1 MTKNIIILT
10 FLFLNLLS
18 LNAQTVEQT
27 RNLMEK
33 NKISKISN
41 YILYNR
47 EGSIQQNP
55 ELENI
60 YEFDMQKNMILKSS
74 YYNNNILQKEIYI
87 FNKDNSLNSEMWL
100 NTYGDTILFHKN
112 IYQKNNKSQIIE
124 KRTVIYDSIDLSKV
138 YYTYNEKDLLIQ
150 EIFES
155 FGDEGFTSTA
165 KYDYDSGKQLI
176 SKIVYDSDGKIES
189 SQYYEYEKSLL
200 IRIVFNQGEEDETF
214 INFQYDEKGNLKL
227 SDGSVIDNED
237 DSSSKFKEEY
247 EYDNKNLRIKEV
259 SYDNDAVQYQR
270 TTEYEFF

>member
-1 MTKNIIILT
+1 
-10 FLFLNLLS
+10 
-18 LNAQTVEQT
+18 
-27 RNLMEK
+27 
-33 NKISKISN
+33 
-41 YILYNR
+41 
-47 EGSIQQNP
+47 
-55 ELENI
+55 
-60 YEFDMQKNMILKSS
+60 
-74 YYNNNILQKEIYI
+74 
-87 FNKDNSLNSEMWL
+87 MWL